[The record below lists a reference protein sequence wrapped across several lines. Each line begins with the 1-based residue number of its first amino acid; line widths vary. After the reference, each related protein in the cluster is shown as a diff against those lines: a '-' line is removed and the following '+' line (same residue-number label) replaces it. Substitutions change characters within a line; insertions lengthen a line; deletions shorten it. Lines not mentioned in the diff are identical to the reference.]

1 MKNYVLREIFIE
13 PLSLNGNLTFVL
25 LSLQES
31 RGPLAS
37 TTNSEHTH
45 SFCGERK
52 IEDIEGILEVF
63 SDYTPNL
70 TACRLYSRWYANL
83 VSSLVF
89 LVFTVG

>member
-1 MKNYVLREIFIE
+1 ME

-31 RGPLAS
+31 RCPLAS

-70 TACRLYSRWYANL
+70 TANLPVRLD
-83 VSSLVF
+83 SLRYVKF
-89 LVFTVG
+89 RF